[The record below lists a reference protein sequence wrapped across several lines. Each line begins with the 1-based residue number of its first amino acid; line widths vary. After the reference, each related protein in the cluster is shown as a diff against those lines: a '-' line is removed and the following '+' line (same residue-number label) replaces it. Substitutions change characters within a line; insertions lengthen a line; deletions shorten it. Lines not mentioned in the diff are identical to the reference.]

1 MSTEL
6 EKMIQES
13 LGNLDAF
20 SRDKVPQLVQEA
32 LKAFTILSQKGQSN
46 DPKEREE
53 ALRAAMSLKAVLEA
67 QSEEITKAYQ
77 IEPESLK
84 ELSEN
89 EEVMNADTWTELKNA
104 KEELDALRHQMGL
117 KPKKTAPA
125 AKKSKAHRITV

>member
-1 MSTEL
+1 MSAEL
-6 EKMIQES
+6 EKLIQET

-20 SRDKVPQLVQEA
+20 TRDKVPQLIQEA
-32 LKAFTILSQKGQSN
+32 LKAFTTLSQKGQST

-53 ALRAAMSLKAVLEA
+53 AYRAAASLKAVLEA
-67 QSEEITKAYQ
+67 QSEELTKSYNV
-77 IEPESLK
+77 EPESLK